1 MSIVAEKF
9 SFVVGIDT
17 HAKTHTF
24 AIINTTTGEE
34 IANETFP
41 VTVPGGKRAL
51 SWIQRRSQG
60 TKENI
65 LLTME
70 GTGSYG
76 AKFRHQATEAGFQVT
91 EAPFPH
97 RRLGRLR
104 GKSDA
109 IDAARAARA
118 TMGIPLE
125 KVRVPRAGE
134 VQLALRVLTTA
145 RESMSRERTAAIN
158 SLTALLRAV
167 ELGFDARKALSVTQI
182 NAVAA
187 WREREENFSVQISR
201 REAVRLAGRIVTL
214 TDQLKQNHSELQR
227 LVKAEH
233 PELLDVFGVGPV
245 IAAIIL
251 TAWSHPGRVRSEAAF
266 AALAGTCPVPAS
278 SGSTTRFRLN
288 HGGDRQLN
296 KALYT
301 IALIRMHWDQTTKD
315 YVAKRTSQGRTKKEI
330 IRSLKRYI
338 TRQLFR
344 TLKTAVSQPAL
355 VPIRA
360 ASTA

>member
-24 AIINTTTGEE
+24 AIINTITGEE

-51 SWIQRRSQG
+51 SWIQRRCQG
-60 TKENI
+60 PPENI

-70 GTGSYG
+70 GAGSYG
-76 AKFRHQATEAGFQVT
+76 AKFRQQATDAGFQVT
-91 EAPFPH
+91 EAPFPQ

-109 IDAARAARA
+109 LDAARAARA
-118 TMGIPLE
+118 TMGIPIE
-125 KVRVPRAGE
+125 KVRDPRAGG

-158 SLTALLRAV
+158 SLNALLRTV
-167 ELGFDARKALSVTQI
+167 ELGIDARKALSSAQI
-182 NAVAA
+182 NAVGA
-187 WREREENFSVQISR
+187 WRERAEDFSLHISR
-201 REAVRLAGRIVTL
+201 REAVRLASRIIVL
-214 TDQLKQNHSELQR
+214 TEQLRQNHAELQR
-227 LVKAEH
+227 LIQAEH
-233 PELLDVFGVGPV
+233 PELLKVFGVGPV
-245 IAAIIL
+245 NAAIIL

-278 SGSTTRFRLN
+278 SGSTIRFRLN

-301 IALIRMHWDQTTKD
+301 IALSRIHWDQATKD

-338 TRQLFR
+338 TRQLYR
-344 TLKTAVSQPAL
+344 VLKTTVSLNGSLPAQAIL
-355 VPIRA
+355 
-360 ASTA
+360 